1 MPTGTRIPQPS
12 SSAAGVRPGRSGL
25 SCGQLTDFGTFLRN
39 PASKHGSRAGPS
51 NGDDQSCEQHGSA
64 VRYFGCGIGQ
74 LMRRESRYWPS
85 YCPSPV
91 GGCANNAPM
100 WPKLVALR
108 PCNGF
113 RCGQQMPIPTV
124 FVGNFI
130 IWPNG
135 HVVSPGRERP
145 GNEPSLSGH
154 ADAVLRPPPAGVG
167 DLPPLNWSTVK
178 VSERRTW
185 TWCRGVRLGLR
196 C

>member
-1 MPTGTRIPQPS
+1 MRRAR
-12 SSAAGVRPGRSGL
+12 SSAGEHYVDIVGVAGSI
-25 SCGQLTDFGTFLRN
+25 
-39 PASKHGSRAGPS
+39 PA
-51 NGDDQSCEQHGSA
+51 
-64 VRYFGCGIGQ
+64 
-74 LMRRESRYWPS
+74 
-85 YCPSPV
+85 
-91 GGCANNAPM
+91 APT
-100 WPKLVALR
+100 
-108 PCNGF
+108 
-113 RCGQQMPIPTV
+113 TV

-135 HVVSPGRERP
+135 HVMSPRRERL

-154 ADAVLRPPPAGVG
+154 ADAVLRPPAAGVG